1 MPMSISI
8 SISIFPFLLYPSHTG
23 SAEMGS
29 TTYICQSASRSTK
42 VYSLLF
48 PRRGRQI
55 TAPALPC
62 PAHTQRQRQRQQRER
77 SSLLFSL
84 FFQHHHSPPEPQHT
98 THNTQPLS
106 HDRARRP
113 LSSCD
118 FWGRFSGSCL
128 LRPPVLRDP
137 SHPVLA
143 Y

>member
-42 VYSLLF
+42 VYSLPF

-77 SSLLFSL
+77 SSPLFPP
-84 FFQHHHSPPEPQHT
+84 FPASPFTTRTT